1 MMFDATGSDKLS
13 WFSRDKLTGT
23 LPWADIKGS
32 SNYFS
37 IKGDTGNSR
46 RFFINK
52 AYGGCPGDEG
62 WMAIGG
68 PNCDW
73 ERNFGNNAILYSK
86 LSTATKWQT
95 PPAYGELMQRLYNKQ
110 VDEDKVS
117 KAKIYFPMATDT
129 APQFLKKMKLSS

>member
-32 SNYFS
+32 SEYFS
-37 IKGDTGNSR
+37 IKGDTTYSR

-52 AYGGCPGDEG
+52 AYGLCTGDVG

-68 PNCDW
+68 TVCDW
-73 ERNFGNNAILYSK
+73 EKNFGNNAILYSK
-86 LSTATKWQT
+86 LSTATNWQT
-95 PPAYGELMQRLYNKQ
+95 PPAYGELMQKLDSKQ
-110 VDEDKVS
+110 VNEDKVS